1 MTRYRCAFTL
11 IELLVVIAIVAILI
25 GLLLPAV
32 QKAREAAARMKCQN
46 NLKQMCLAAHNFH
59 DVNKHFPYG
68 KSPSYPGVNPMAR
81 WSAHSQLLP
90 YLEQNNVYHLL
101 DFQFPPNMGDM
112 QFDSTGCRPYT
123 NPNGVNAACNTLI
136 STFQCPSD
144 PAPPT
149 LLAPNGITY
158 PGNNYW
164 GNMGTTFMCDL
175 GDSHPSTVAPG
186 AVPDG
191 IFYYASNVSI
201 AQITDGTS
209 TTAMFAEKLRSGGH
223 YSLRTSMLLIP
234 NQTTLVSTHQVCQA
248 LNAQTALSICD
259 GVGICWALG
268 ETCCSLYN
276 HVSTPNSLTCGGIP
290 FPGSMV
296 NMDMDVP
303 PSSNHTNGVN
313 VGLCDG
319 SVHFVSNA
327 ISLPT
332 WQALGTRNGG
342 DVLGPDW

>member
-11 IELLVVIAIVAILI
+11 IELLVVIAIIAILI

-32 QKAREAAARMKCQN
+32 QKVREAAARMKCQN

-136 STFQCPSD
+136 PTFQCPSD

-248 LNAQTALSICD
+248 LNAQTAWQNGQPAGEMASVSPPVQVVDSVWAKGRKLQSYEILSEQTEAD
-259 GVGICWALG
+259 GLRSFLVRLNLEG
-268 ETCCSLYN
+268 
-276 HVSTPNSLTCGGIP
+276 PK
-290 FPGSMV
+290 GSEEV
-296 NMDMDVP
+296 RYIVKGRSPVWIYRQEDHERAR
-303 PSSNHTNGVN
+303 SWEGYK
-313 VGLCDG
+313 
-319 SVHFVSNA
+319 
-327 ISLPT
+327 
-332 WQALGTRNGG
+332 
-342 DVLGPDW
+342 